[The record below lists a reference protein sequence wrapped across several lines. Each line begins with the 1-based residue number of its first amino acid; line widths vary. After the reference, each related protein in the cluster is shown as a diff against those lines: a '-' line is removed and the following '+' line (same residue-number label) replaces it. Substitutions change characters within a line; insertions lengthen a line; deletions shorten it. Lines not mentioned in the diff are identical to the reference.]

1 MCFPKVWL
9 LTWPALCFSGALKNF
24 NACVMVELLAR
35 LNSVDR
41 SFSFILIL
49 SKVLRSNACV
59 LHLIIF
65 FSRPLLS
72 LLSKVFEPG
81 SK

>member
-1 MCFPKVWL
+1 
-9 LTWPALCFSGALKNF
+9 
-24 NACVMVELLAR
+24 MVELLAR

-72 LLSKVFEPG
+72 LLSKVFEPD